1 MEDIGARGNATN
13 DRKRLSGRLDDVG
26 WALLFL
32 MSGAILAIPGV
43 PHPWAA
49 WFIGVGAILIGVNL
63 VAYAMGLRLNVLTA
77 GCGAIAVAAG
87 VGAYFG
93 IDIPILAL
101 VLVLIGAVI
110 LLGPLA
116 RRSRTTA

>member
-1 MEDIGARGNATN
+1 MADVGARGNDMG
-13 DRKRLSGRLDDVG
+13 DRKQLGERLDEVG

-32 MSGAILAIPGV
+32 MSGAILAVPGI

-49 WFIGVGAILIGVNL
+49 WFIGVGAILVGLNL
-63 VAYAMGLRLNVLTA
+63 VRYATGLRVHIVTT
-77 GCGAIAVAAG
+77 GCGAIAMAAG

-101 VLVLIGAVI
+101 ILVLIGAVI
-110 LLGPLA
+110 LVGPLVKSNA
-116 RRSRTTA
+116 RAA

>member
-1 MEDIGARGNATN
+1 MGDVGVKGNAVN
-13 DRKRLSGRLDDVG
+13 ERKRLGERLDDVA

-32 MSGAILAIPGV
+32 MSGAVLLVPGI

-49 WFIGVGAILIGVNL
+49 WFIGVGAILVGLNL
-63 VAYAMGLRLNVLTA
+63 VRYASGLRLHVLIT
-77 GCGAIAVAAG
+77 GSGAIAMAAG

-93 IDIPILAL
+93 IEIPILAL

-110 LLGPLA
+110 LMQPLVKSNA
-116 RRSRTTA
+116 QAA